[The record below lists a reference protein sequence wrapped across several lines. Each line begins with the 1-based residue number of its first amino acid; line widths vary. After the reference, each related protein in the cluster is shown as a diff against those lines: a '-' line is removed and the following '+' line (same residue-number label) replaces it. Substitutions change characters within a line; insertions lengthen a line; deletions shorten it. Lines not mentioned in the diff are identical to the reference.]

1 MTKDDPAPW
10 KAAGRD
16 RPRVVVLAPPGK
28 PRVHQELMRLRPT
41 IEQHSQCVAID
52 EKFEYRFGED
62 DADLVVV
69 LGGDGSILQSAR
81 QMGRNQHPVL
91 GVNLGRLGFL
101 AALNPD
107 QFLLH
112 WPQVCQGKF
121 AITDHLMLECEVF
134 RGDKLVTSQIGL
146 NEAAILGGPPYSM
159 LQIDL
164 YVDGE
169 KATTYSCDGLIVST
183 PVGSTAHN
191 LSAGGPILHKSL
203 QAFVISPISPHT
215 LTMRPVVDTADRVF
229 ELVLKDPHAT
239 TSVVVDGRV
248 ICPIG
253 MGQRIRIRRAPQT
266 FQLASVQGQNDYAT
280 LRDKLGWSGSPS
292 GKLDQ

>member
-41 IEQHSQCVAID
+41 IEQHSHAWPSMKSLSI
-52 EKFEYRFGED
+52 
-62 DADLVVV
+62 V
-69 LGGDGSILQSAR
+69 LARMMPIWCRSRWRWLDPSIGATNGPKPTSGS
-81 QMGRNQHPVL
+81 